1 MYHGFWLSVANGVP
15 ECANGCVSASSSVS
29 CADLGRFSF
38 CLFVLSYSIVL
49 IFVYFITVPEKTVF

>member
-1 MYHGFWLSVANGVP
+1 MASGLVLLMEFLSVQTGVSLHLHLFLVP
-15 ECANGCVSASSSVS
+15 
-29 CADLGRFSF
+29 DLGRFSF